1 MGSSTEN
8 SAFGTSRNPHDPTR
22 VPGGSSGG
30 SVVAVAASCVP
41 VALGSE
47 TGGSVRQPAAFCGTV
62 GVKPTYGRVSR
73 YGLVAFGSSLDQ
85 IGTVGT
91 TVEDAALVLSV
102 IAGSDPHD
110 ATSAPEPVGDLS
122 TGLDDTDPA
131 DIRIGWPAEYFGE
144 GLDPAILSACEAAR
158 DRLAQAGA
166 EIVEVSLPHS
176 PYGIAVYYTVA
187 IAEASSNL
195 ARYDGV
201 RYGFR
206 GDSSELSSMYLK
218 TRAAFGAELKRR
230 IMLGTYVLSAGYY
243 EAFYGKG
250 TAVRARIRADFEGAF
265 ERVDAILTPTTPT
278 PAFPIGEKAE
288 DPLAMYL
295 NDIYTVSANLAG
307 IPAISIPWGRT
318 PASGDR
324 SALPIGSSSWGR
336 ISPSG
341 GCSRSRGSLS
351 EARRPIT
358 PAPKRRRRAGPP
370 VAERASAALETS
382 YEPVIGLEVHVQ
394 LSTASKIF
402 CGCSTAYGAPP
413 NTQICPICLGYP
425 GSLPMLNAGAVELA
439 VRAAIALGCEVHPRS
454 IFARKHYFYP
464 DLPKGYQI
472 SQYDRPLATGG
483 VLEIRLDDGGRKTVR
498 ITRVHLEEDAGSPRT
513 PRTGRG
519 SISTAAAHRSSR
531 SSPSPISPARAKRTC
546 TCRRSSRRSST
557 STYRTATWRRG
568 VCAATPTSRSA
579 GGAKRP
585 FPRRPKSR
593 T

>member
-1 MGSSTEN
+1 MSPGHPRTAVALARTVRAGETSAANAIETALERATEIEDLHAFLSLREERARREAAEVDRRIAAGDGSALPLAGVPVAVKDNIAVAGGPTTCGSRLLEPYVSPFDATAIARLREAGAIVIGKTNLDEFAMGSSTEN
-8 SAFGTSRNPHDPTR
+8 SAFGPSRNPHDPTR

-30 SVVAVAASCVP
+30 SVVAVATGCVP

-91 TVEDAALVLSV
+91 TVEDAALALSV

-122 TGLDDTDPA
+122 AGLDDTDPA
-131 DIRIGWPAEYFGE
+131 GIRIGWPAEYFGE
-144 GLDPAILSACEAAR
+144 GLDPAILAACEAAR
-158 DRLAQAGA
+158 DRLAEAGA

-201 RYGFR
+201 RYGLR
-206 GDSSELSSMYLK
+206 AQSSELSSMYLK

-243 EAFYGKG
+243 DAFYGKG
-250 TAVRARIRADFEGAF
+250 TAVRARIRADFEAAF

-307 IPAISIPWGRT
+307 IPAISLPWGRT
-318 PASGDR
+318 PARPDR
-324 SALPIGSSSWGR
+324 PALPIG
-336 ISPSG
+336 IQ
-341 GCSRSRGSLS
+341 LM
-351 EARRPIT
+351 
-358 PAPKRRRRAGPP
+358 GPDF
-370 VAERASAALETS
+370 AERRLFEIARFLEWEAPSA
-382 YEPVIGLEVHVQ
+382 
-394 LSTASKIF
+394 
-402 CGCSTAYGAPP
+402 
-413 NTQICPICLGYP
+413 
-425 GSLPMLNAGAVELA
+425 
-439 VRAAIALGCEVHPRS
+439 
-454 IFARKHYFYP
+454 
-464 DLPKGYQI
+464 
-472 SQYDRPLATGG
+472 
-483 VLEIRLDDGGRKTVR
+483 
-498 ITRVHLEEDAGSPRT
+498 
-513 PRTGRG
+513 
-519 SISTAAAHRSSR
+519 
-531 SSPSPISPARAKRTC
+531 
-546 TCRRSSRRSST
+546 
-557 STYRTATWRRG
+557 
-568 VCAATPTSRSA
+568 
-579 GGAKRP
+579 
-585 FPRRPKSR
+585 
-593 T
+593 

>member
-1 MGSSTEN
+1 MSPDHPRTAVALARAVRAGETSAENAVEAAFARARETDDLNAFLSLREEPARREAAAVDQRVASGDAHGLLLAGVTVAVKDNIAVAGGPTTCGSSLLEPYVSPFDATAIARLREAGAIVIGKTNLDEFAMGSSTEN
-8 SAFGTSRNPHDPTR
+8 SAFGPSRNPHDPTR

-30 SVVAVAASCVP
+30 SVVAVAAGCVP

-110 ATSAPEPVGDLS
+110 ATSAQETVGDLAS
-122 TGLDDTDPA
+122 GLDDADPTG
-131 DIRIGWPAEYFGE
+131 IRIGWPAEYFGE
-144 GLDPAILSACEAAR
+144 GLDPSILAACEAAR
-158 DRLAQAGA
+158 DRLAEAGA

-206 GDSSELSSMYLK
+206 ADSSELSSMYLK
-218 TRAAFGAELKRR
+218 TRSAFGAELKRR

-250 TAVRARIRADFEGAF
+250 TAVRARIRGDFDAAWT
-265 ERVDAILTPTTPT
+265 RVDAILTPTTPT

-318 PASGDR
+318 PASPDR
-324 SALPIGSSSWGR
+324 PPLPIGIQLMGPDFQER
-336 ISPSG
+336 RLFEI
-341 GCSRSRGSLS
+341 
-351 EARRPIT
+351 ARFLERKA
-358 PAPKRRRRAGPP
+358 PAA
-370 VAERASAALETS
+370 
-382 YEPVIGLEVHVQ
+382 
-394 LSTASKIF
+394 
-402 CGCSTAYGAPP
+402 
-413 NTQICPICLGYP
+413 
-425 GSLPMLNAGAVELA
+425 
-439 VRAAIALGCEVHPRS
+439 
-454 IFARKHYFYP
+454 
-464 DLPKGYQI
+464 
-472 SQYDRPLATGG
+472 
-483 VLEIRLDDGGRKTVR
+483 
-498 ITRVHLEEDAGSPRT
+498 
-513 PRTGRG
+513 
-519 SISTAAAHRSSR
+519 
-531 SSPSPISPARAKRTC
+531 
-546 TCRRSSRRSST
+546 
-557 STYRTATWRRG
+557 
-568 VCAATPTSRSA
+568 
-579 GGAKRP
+579 
-585 FPRRPKSR
+585 
-593 T
+593 

>member
-1 MGSSTEN
+1 MSPGHLRTAAELAGAVRARETSAASAVEAALVRAHQIEHLHPFLSLREESARREAAELDRRVATGDADELPLAGVPVAVKDNIAVAGGPTTCGSRLLEPYDSPFDATAIARLRAAGAIVIGKTNLDEFAMGSSTEN
-8 SAFGTSRNPHDPTR
+8 SAFGPSRNPHDPNR

-30 SVVAVAASCVP
+30 SVVAVAADCVP

-85 IGTVGT
+85 IGTVGA

-102 IAGSDPHD
+102 VAGSDPHD

-122 TGLDDTDPA
+122 AGLDDVDPA
-131 DIRIGWPAEYFGE
+131 GIRIGWPSEYFGE
-144 GLDPAILSACEAAR
+144 GLDPAILAACEAAR
-158 DRLAQAGA
+158 DRLAEAGA

-206 GDSSELSSMYLK
+206 AESSELSSMYLK

-250 TAVRARIRADFEGAF
+250 TAVRARIRDDFERAF

-288 DPLAMYL
+288 NPLAMYL

-307 IPAISIPWGRT
+307 IPAISLPWGKT
-318 PASGDR
+318 PARPDR
-324 SALPIGSSSWGR
+324 PALPIGVQ
-336 ISPSG
+336 
-341 GCSRSRGSLS
+341 LM
-351 EARRPIT
+351 
-358 PAPKRRRRAGPP
+358 GPDF
-370 VAERASAALETS
+370 AERRLFEIARFMER
-382 YEPVIGLEVHVQ
+382 V
-394 LSTASKIF
+394 
-402 CGCSTAYGAPP
+402 AP
-413 NTQICPICLGYP
+413 T
-425 GSLPMLNAGAVELA
+425 
-439 VRAAIALGCEVHPRS
+439 
-454 IFARKHYFYP
+454 
-464 DLPKGYQI
+464 
-472 SQYDRPLATGG
+472 T
-483 VLEIRLDDGGRKTVR
+483 
-498 ITRVHLEEDAGSPRT
+498 
-513 PRTGRG
+513 
-519 SISTAAAHRSSR
+519 
-531 SSPSPISPARAKRTC
+531 
-546 TCRRSSRRSST
+546 
-557 STYRTATWRRG
+557 
-568 VCAATPTSRSA
+568 
-579 GGAKRP
+579 
-585 FPRRPKSR
+585 
-593 T
+593 

>member
-1 MGSSTEN
+1 VSPGEPRTAFALARAVRAGETSAANAIEAALASAHEIEDLHAFLSLRDGPARREAAEVDRRIAAGDGAELPLAGVPVAVKDNIAVAGGPTTCGSRLLEPYVSPFDATAISRLREAGAIVIGKTNLDEFAMGSSTEN
-8 SAFGTSRNPHDPTR
+8 SAFGPSRNPHDPTR

-30 SVVAVAASCVP
+30 SVVAVAAGCVP

-85 IGTVGT
+85 IGTVGA

-122 TGLDDTDPA
+122 AGLDDVDLA
-131 DIRIGWPAEYFGE
+131 RVRVGWPSEYFGE
-144 GLDPAILSACEAAR
+144 GLDPAILAACESAR
-158 DRLAQAGA
+158 DALAEGGA
-166 EIVEVSLPHS
+166 EIVDVSLPHS

-206 GDSSELSSMYLK
+206 EQSSELSSMYLR

-250 TAVRARIRADFEGAF
+250 TAVRARIRADFEAAF

-318 PASGDR
+318 PARPDR
-324 SALPIGSSSWGR
+324 PALPIG
-336 ISPSG
+336 IQ
-341 GCSRSRGSLS
+341 LM
-351 EARRPIT
+351 
-358 PAPKRRRRAGPP
+358 GPDF
-370 VAERASAALETS
+370 AERRLFEIARFLERGASN
-382 YEPVIGLEVHVQ
+382 P
-394 LSTASKIF
+394 
-402 CGCSTAYGAPP
+402 
-413 NTQICPICLGYP
+413 
-425 GSLPMLNAGAVELA
+425 
-439 VRAAIALGCEVHPRS
+439 
-454 IFARKHYFYP
+454 
-464 DLPKGYQI
+464 
-472 SQYDRPLATGG
+472 
-483 VLEIRLDDGGRKTVR
+483 
-498 ITRVHLEEDAGSPRT
+498 
-513 PRTGRG
+513 
-519 SISTAAAHRSSR
+519 
-531 SSPSPISPARAKRTC
+531 
-546 TCRRSSRRSST
+546 
-557 STYRTATWRRG
+557 
-568 VCAATPTSRSA
+568 
-579 GGAKRP
+579 
-585 FPRRPKSR
+585 
-593 T
+593 

>member
-1 MGSSTEN
+1 VSSDHPRTAATLGRAVRAGETSAANAVEDALARASESEDLHAFLSLREEPARREAAAVDRRVAAGDADELPLAGVPVAVKDNIAVAGGLTTCGSRLLASYVSPFDATAIARLREAGAIVIGKTNLDEFAMGSSTEN
-8 SAFGTSRNPHDPTR
+8 SAFGPSRNPHDPTR

-30 SVVAVAASCVP
+30 SVVAVAAGCVP

-110 ATSAPEPVGDLS
+110 ATSSPEPVADLAS
-122 TGLDDTDPA
+122 GLDDLDPA
-131 DIRIGWPAEYFGE
+131 GIRIGWPAEYFGE
-144 GLDPAILSACEAAR
+144 GLDPAILAACESAR
-158 DRLAQAGA
+158 DQLAAAGA
-166 EIVEVSLPHS
+166 EIVQVSLPHS

-206 GDSSELSSMYLK
+206 ADSSELSSMYLK

-250 TAVRARIRADFEGAF
+250 TAVRTKIRADFEGAF

-278 PAFPIGEKAE
+278 PAFPIGEKAD

-318 PASGDR
+318 PADGDLP
-324 SALPIGSSSWGR
+324 ALPIG
-336 ISPSG
+336 
-341 GCSRSRGSLS
+341 
-351 EARRPIT
+351 
-358 PAPKRRRRAGPP
+358 
-370 VAERASAALETS
+370 
-382 YEPVIGLEVHVQ
+382 VQ
-394 LSTASKIF
+394 LMGPDFSERRLFEIARF
-402 CGCSTAYGAPP
+402 LEREAP
-413 NTQICPICLGYP
+413 
-425 GSLPMLNAGAVELA
+425 A
-439 VRAAIALGCEVHPRS
+439 
-454 IFARKHYFYP
+454 
-464 DLPKGYQI
+464 
-472 SQYDRPLATGG
+472 
-483 VLEIRLDDGGRKTVR
+483 
-498 ITRVHLEEDAGSPRT
+498 
-513 PRTGRG
+513 
-519 SISTAAAHRSSR
+519 
-531 SSPSPISPARAKRTC
+531 
-546 TCRRSSRRSST
+546 
-557 STYRTATWRRG
+557 
-568 VCAATPTSRSA
+568 
-579 GGAKRP
+579 
-585 FPRRPKSR
+585 
-593 T
+593 

>member
-1 MGSSTEN
+1 MSPGHPRTAVALARTVRAGETSAATAIETALERATEIEDLHAFLSLREERARREAAEVDRRIAAGDGSALPLAGVPVAVKDNIAVAGGPTTCGSGLLEPYVSPFDATAIARLREAGAIVIGKTNLDEFAMGSSTEN
-8 SAFGTSRNPHDPTR
+8 SAFGPSRNPHDPTR

-30 SVVAVAASCVP
+30 SVVAVATGCVP

-91 TVEDAALVLSV
+91 TVEDAALALSV

-122 TGLDDTDPA
+122 AGLDDTDPA
-131 DIRIGWPAEYFGE
+131 GIRIGWPAEYFGE
-144 GLDPAILSACEAAR
+144 GLDPAILAACEAAR
-158 DRLAQAGA
+158 DRLAEAGA

-201 RYGFR
+201 RYGLR
-206 GDSSELSSMYLK
+206 AQSSELSSMYLK

-250 TAVRARIRADFEGAF
+250 TAVRARIRADFEAAF

-307 IPAISIPWGRT
+307 IPAISLPWGRT
-318 PASGDR
+318 PARPDR
-324 SALPIGSSSWGR
+324 PALPIG
-336 ISPSG
+336 IQ
-341 GCSRSRGSLS
+341 LM
-351 EARRPIT
+351 
-358 PAPKRRRRAGPP
+358 GPDF
-370 VAERASAALETS
+370 AERRLFEIARFLEREAPSA
-382 YEPVIGLEVHVQ
+382 
-394 LSTASKIF
+394 
-402 CGCSTAYGAPP
+402 
-413 NTQICPICLGYP
+413 
-425 GSLPMLNAGAVELA
+425 
-439 VRAAIALGCEVHPRS
+439 
-454 IFARKHYFYP
+454 
-464 DLPKGYQI
+464 
-472 SQYDRPLATGG
+472 
-483 VLEIRLDDGGRKTVR
+483 
-498 ITRVHLEEDAGSPRT
+498 
-513 PRTGRG
+513 
-519 SISTAAAHRSSR
+519 
-531 SSPSPISPARAKRTC
+531 
-546 TCRRSSRRSST
+546 
-557 STYRTATWRRG
+557 
-568 VCAATPTSRSA
+568 
-579 GGAKRP
+579 
-585 FPRRPKSR
+585 
-593 T
+593 

>member
-1 MGSSTEN
+1 MRAGETSAANAIETALERATEIEDLHAFLSLREERARREAAEVDRRIAAGDGSALPLAGVPVAVKDNIAVAGGPTTCGSRLLEPYVSPFDATAIARLREAGAIVIGKTNLDEFAMGSSTEN
-8 SAFGTSRNPHDPTR
+8 SAFGPSRNPHDPTR

-30 SVVAVAASCVP
+30 SVVAVATGCVP

-91 TVEDAALVLSV
+91 TVEDAALALSV

-122 TGLDDTDPA
+122 AGLDDTDPA
-131 DIRIGWPAEYFGE
+131 GIRIGWPAEYFGE
-144 GLDPAILSACEAAR
+144 GLDPAILAACEAAR
-158 DRLAQAGA
+158 DRLAEAGA

-201 RYGFR
+201 RYGLR
-206 GDSSELSSMYLK
+206 AQSSELSSMYLK

-243 EAFYGKG
+243 DAFYGKG
-250 TAVRARIRADFEGAF
+250 TAVRARIRADFEAAF

-307 IPAISIPWGRT
+307 IPAISLPWGRT
-318 PASGDR
+318 PARPDR
-324 SALPIGSSSWGR
+324 PALPIG
-336 ISPSG
+336 IQ
-341 GCSRSRGSLS
+341 LM
-351 EARRPIT
+351 
-358 PAPKRRRRAGPP
+358 GPDF
-370 VAERASAALETS
+370 AERRLFEIARFLEREAPSA
-382 YEPVIGLEVHVQ
+382 
-394 LSTASKIF
+394 
-402 CGCSTAYGAPP
+402 
-413 NTQICPICLGYP
+413 
-425 GSLPMLNAGAVELA
+425 
-439 VRAAIALGCEVHPRS
+439 
-454 IFARKHYFYP
+454 
-464 DLPKGYQI
+464 
-472 SQYDRPLATGG
+472 
-483 VLEIRLDDGGRKTVR
+483 
-498 ITRVHLEEDAGSPRT
+498 
-513 PRTGRG
+513 
-519 SISTAAAHRSSR
+519 
-531 SSPSPISPARAKRTC
+531 
-546 TCRRSSRRSST
+546 
-557 STYRTATWRRG
+557 
-568 VCAATPTSRSA
+568 
-579 GGAKRP
+579 
-585 FPRRPKSR
+585 
-593 T
+593 